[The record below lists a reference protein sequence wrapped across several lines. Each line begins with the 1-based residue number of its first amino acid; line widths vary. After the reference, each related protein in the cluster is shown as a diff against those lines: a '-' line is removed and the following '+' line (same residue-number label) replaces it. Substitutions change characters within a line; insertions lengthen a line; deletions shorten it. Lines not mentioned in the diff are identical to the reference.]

1 MKKTTL
7 ILIVIL
13 SVLLCAC
20 SDDETIDSKY
30 FSTVMSEKGFT
41 VEDHTEYLD
50 PSLPENR
57 DAEQIKAWGS
67 YFVCFEKYHDSE
79 TAESIMD
86 LHENYYKVTD
96 ADRKLS
102 LNSNY
107 MYFTYTDYDGN
118 SKVFIASRVDNTI
131 VLAEASLDFAEAAE
145 GLLEELGYGS

>member
-41 VEDHTEYLD
+41 VEDHTENLD
-50 PSLPENR
+50 PSLSESY

-67 YFVCFEKYHDSE
+67 YFVCFDKYHDSE
-79 TAESIMD
+79 TAESIMNAY
-86 LHENYYKVTD
+86 ENYYKVIE
-96 ADRKLS
+96 ADRKFS
-102 LNSNY
+102 LNSDY
-107 MYFTYTDYDGN
+107 MYYSYTDYDGN
-118 SKVFIASRVDNTI
+118 DKVFIASRVDNTI
-131 VLAEASLDFAEAAE
+131 VSAETSLEFAEAAE
-145 GLLEELGYGS
+145 DLLKEFGYGG